1 MTPKTFKIIQLRAE
15 NFKRLKAVTINADGH
30 VQEIRGA
37 NGEGKSSVIDSIWAA
52 LGGKKACPE
61 QPIRQGEKQ
70 AVIQLDLGDLIVT
83 RTFTPKDS
91 YLTVKNKDGATL
103 ADPQKMLDG
112 MIGAVSFDPF
122 EFARKSAKDQAK
134 MLAQVAGLDFAQMNA
149 ERKVAYDARTE
160 ANREVKRF
168 DMLHKTKEQELE
180 GLDESQFTSLI
191 TIDDV
196 LAEQKAAQQKHD
208 EHKNQYVARAVRL
221 EEELLKTCTRI
232 EELER
237 ELAAARVR
245 KNSLDLELD
254 AATADVQA
262 SLSSLPDL
270 EAIANKLRTVND
282 HNETVRAFAEANS
295 LLAQYREA
303 SKQADEHD
311 VKIMQID
318 REKQLQI
325 EKAQLPIEGLLF
337 DENGIYLN
345 NIPFD
350 QCCASEQLKISVA
363 LAMKL
368 NPTIRVIRINDGSLL
383 DSKSMDTIRE
393 LAEAEDFQVWIEIVD
408 ESTDGPGVLIQD
420 GTIV

>member
-15 NFKRLKAVTINADGH
+15 NFKRLKAVTINTNGH
-30 VQEIRGA
+30 IQEIRGA

-91 YLTVKNKDGATL
+91 YLSVKNKDGATL

-180 GLDESQFTSLI
+180 GLDESQFTALI

-196 LAEQKAAQQKHD
+196 LAEQKAAQEQHDTLAQMKRENDAIESRITFIRNELQKLS
-208 EHKNQYVARAVRL
+208 Q
-221 EEELLKTCTRI
+221 
-232 EELER
+232 
-237 ELAAARVR
+237 ELA
-245 KNSLDLELD
+245 ELTPICD
-254 AATADVQA
+254 GGFAKIVEAEK
-262 SLSSLPDL
+262 SLPDL
-270 EAIANKLRTVND
+270 EVIANKLRNVNN

-420 GTIV
+420 GSIVE